1 MTMMMTTIL
10 TCKQAS
16 PPRLLLLLFA
26 LFSVTLAIAQ
36 TKPEVPPKP
45 QGVKPWQ
52 IREGEAAEYGR
63 WTRAPFIKGKIGPGG
78 GDLGLR
84 NTIQFNQSILNWE
97 YRPGYMKKDS
107 WWTRLKKEWYPDQ
120 LMQQSRAYKMQTEE
134 IGAGLRGYWTG
145 DMPATNRGSFEAIEA
160 AKRADYRGDIT
171 IDKRVVQDAKAAQIA
186 DYQGNITTDKRIIQR
201 EKAGQLAEHQGNI
214 TTDKRI
220 IQREKA
226 EQLAD
231 WTGGFDDNKIEK
243 ERKKAAELSDW
254 TGNYFT
260 NKEEVERKKAEQLA
274 DFEGNWFNDKKER
287 EERTAEDSRNFKG
300 GIRIRS
306 GYLRSH
312 DSKSKYR
319 VIPKGKRDSKEKD
332 LWYD

>member
-1 MTMMMTTIL
+1 MVLLVL
-10 TCKQAS
+10 T
-16 PPRLLLLLFA
+16 LF
-26 LFSVTLAIAQ
+26 VCTLAIAQ
-36 TKPEVPPKP
+36 PKPEVPPKP
-45 QGVKPWQ
+45 QGVKPQQ
-52 IREGEAAEYGR
+52 IREGEAADYGR

-97 YRPGYMKKDS
+97 YRPGYMKRDS

-120 LMQQSRAYKMQTEE
+120 LMQQSRAYKLQTEE
-134 IGAGLRGYWTG
+134 IGAGLRSYWTG

-171 IDKRVVQDAKAAQIA
+171 VDKRVVQDAKAAQISA
-186 DYQGNITTDKRIIQR
+186 YQGNITTDKRIVQR
-201 EKAGQLAEHQGNI
+201 EKAEQLAEHQGNI

-220 IQREKA
+220 VQREKA

-231 WTGGFDDNKIEK
+231 WTGGIDNNKIEK

-260 NKEEVERKKAEQLA
+260 NKEEVERKKAEQIA
-274 DFEGNWFNDKKER
+274 DYEGNWLNDKKER

-306 GYLRSH
+306 AYLRSH